1 MDFTEKF
8 VSRDDRFKG
17 RIFSVSVDDI
27 IQPDG
32 KPSKREV
39 VHHNGAVCVAPLTDD
54 NTLVFVRQ
62 YRYPMAE
69 VMLELPAGRIEPGED
84 PVETAKRELIE
95 EAGRLNV
102 PGRPIQYRTTPDFLR
117 TFGLSSLEDLP
128 EIDRVEFG
136 SAEAEA
142 AAEAAEQPQ

>member
-54 NTLVFVRQ
+54 NTLAFVRQ

-84 PVETAKRELIE
+84 PVETAKRELI
-95 EAGRLNV
+95 
-102 PGRPIQYRTTPDFLR
+102 
-117 TFGLSSLEDLP
+117 
-128 EIDRVEFG
+128 
-136 SAEAEA
+136 
-142 AAEAAEQPQ
+142 